1 MLSTKARGFTLV
13 ELLVVIAIIGILVA
27 LVLPAVQAA
36 REAARRIQ
44 CMNNLR
50 QLGIA
55 LQHYHDLHRT
65 FASGFIWPNR
75 TFWSGQLLTQ
85 LEQVPLHD
93 SLDFNG
99 PWTTPPNDAACA
111 TYLSVFRCPSSIA
124 PNHLT
129 AQGINERVPCNYLAC
144 TSGKIARE
152 SGPEPLA
159 GLSYSDGIF
168 FVNSRVRIAD
178 ILDGTSN
185 TVAIGEAVFIYE
197 RSGEDH
203 TGTSQFIDHWYIGTP
218 EGRANEVS
226 ESMGSTA
233 VSINAFK
240 DASLFVD
247 ERELC
252 YSSRHVGGAQVV
264 FADGHVAFISETIDR
279 ATWGALGSRRAGD
292 IPGEY

>member
-1 MLSTKARGFTLV
+1 MMSTKARGFTLV

-27 LVLPAVQAA
+27 ILLPAVQAA
-36 REAARRIQ
+36 REAARRLQ
-44 CMNNLR
+44 CQNNLR

-55 LQHYHDLHRT
+55 LHHYHDVHRN

-85 LEQVPLHD
+85 LEQVPLYD
-93 SLDFNG
+93 SLDFSL
-99 PWTTPPNDAACA
+99 PWTTPPNEVACA
-111 TYLSVFRCPSSIA
+111 KYLPVFRCPSSFA
-124 PNHLT
+124 PRHLN
-129 AQGINERVPCNYLAC
+129 AQGVDDRVPCNYLAC

-152 SGPEPLA
+152 SGPEPLV
-159 GLSYSDGIF
+159 GRSYSDGIF
-168 FVNSRVRIAD
+168 FVNSRIRMAD

-185 TVAIGEAVFIYE
+185 TVAIGEAIFIFE
-197 RSGEDH
+197 RSGADH

-218 EGRANEVS
+218 EGRGNEVS

-233 VSINAFK
+233 VPVNAFK
-240 DASLFVD
+240 DPSLFVD
-247 ERELC
+247 ERELS
-252 YSSRHVGGAQVV
+252 YSSRHFGGAQVI

-279 ATWGALGSRRAGD
+279 ATWGALGTRAGGD